1 MTARMEPDQYLTF
14 QRPLT
19 QLVTEKLLIHN
30 DNDAPLAFKVKT
42 TAPRQYCVRPNAGLI
57 EAHSHQEVKIMLQPF
72 RMEPEPDYNC
82 KDKFLV
88 QTILV
93 SDPSV
98 QEKPINDL
106 WTHMETVAKDQ
117 IQQHKLR
124 CAYVPENEKEAPVP
138 ADDKAIEPQT
148 AKGEMDRAS
157 DELQAMQKKIQAYE
171 QELASMR
178 KNVVHQEPSKGIQ
191 VPLHVL
197 LMVAVAVFAVTYAL
211 LSSNKQ

>member
-1 MTARMEPDQYLTF
+1 
-14 QRPLT
+14 
-19 QLVTEKLLIHN
+19 
-30 DNDAPLAFKVKT
+30 
-42 TAPRQYCVRPNAGLI
+42 
-57 EAHSHQEVKIMLQPF
+57 
-72 RMEPEPDYNC
+72 
-82 KDKFLV
+82 
-88 QTILV
+88 
-93 SDPSV
+93 
-98 QEKPINDL
+98 
-106 WTHMETVAKDQ
+106 METVAKDQ

-124 CAYVPENEKEAPVP
+124 CAYVPENEKEPPVP
-138 ADDKAIEPQT
+138 ADDKATEPQT

-211 LSSNKQ
+211 LSSNKQWF